1 MICVTGSGQTGVPLS
16 EKSCLM
22 PPDNP
27 GPASRFAYSLYG
39 LYALGVFALGVLAT
53 LVVVALTPGQER
65 RRRAVARIIRT
76 TFLTAGVR
84 PVVTG
89 LANLPDGP
97 CIVVANH
104 ASYVDGLLLKAF
116 LPPRFSFVI
125 KGEMRKNPLVHFVL
139 RRSGARFVERFGSGT
154 RDIREFVRAAR
165 EGAALGF
172 FPEGT
177 FIADPGVLRFRPGA
191 FLAASKAGIPV
202 APIGIRGTRR
212 MLPAGR
218 ALPWPSRVQVDV
230 LPAILPDAP
239 EYNDYHGLAEA
250 ARQRILAVVGEP
262 DLGQSA

>member
-1 MICVTGSGQTGVPLS
+1 
-16 EKSCLM
+16 M
-22 PPDNP
+22 PPDSP
-27 GPASRFAYSLYG
+27 GPAARFAYSLYG
-39 LYALGVFALGVLAT
+39 IYALAVFVLGVLT
-53 LVVVALTPGQER
+53 TVVVVTVTPGQER
-65 RRRAVARIIRT
+65 RRRFVARIIRM
-76 TFLTAGVR
+76 TFLTAGIR
-84 PVVTG
+84 PVVSG
-89 LANLPDGP
+89 LDELPDGP
-97 CIVVANH
+97 CVVVANH

-177 FIADPGVLRFRPGA
+177 FIADPGVLKFRPGA
-191 FLAASKAGIPV
+191 FLAAIKADIPV
-202 APIGIRGTRR
+202 APVGIRGTRR

-218 ALPWPSRVQVDV
+218 ALPWPSRVRVDV
-230 LPAILPDAP
+230 LPQIAPDAP
-239 EYNDYHGLAEA
+239 EYEDYHALAEA

-262 DLGQSA
+262 DLIEAA